1 MGALLPKCGNF
12 VYIRL
17 YSTYITNLLFFCGIF
32 YTFAL
37 LSDI

>member
-1 MGALLPKCGNF
+1 MGAMLPKCGNF
-12 VYIRL
+12 VYTRL
-17 YSTYITNLLFFCGIF
+17 FLTYITDLLFFCGIF

>member
-1 MGALLPKCGNF
+1 MGAMLPKCGNF
-12 VYIRL
+12 VYIHL

>member
-1 MGALLPKCGNF
+1 MGAMLPKCGNF
-12 VYIRL
+12 VYICL
-17 YSTYITNLLFFCGIF
+17 YSTYITDLLFFCKIF